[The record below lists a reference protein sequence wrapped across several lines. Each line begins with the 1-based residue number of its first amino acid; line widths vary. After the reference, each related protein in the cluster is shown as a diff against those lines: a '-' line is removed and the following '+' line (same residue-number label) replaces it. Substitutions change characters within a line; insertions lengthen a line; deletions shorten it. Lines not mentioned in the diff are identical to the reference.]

1 MGGGHRGDKALAAV
15 APCVSLG
22 RVPLLLPL
30 LQSPHRL
37 PFPFRACSGA
47 LRDIVIATA
56 CCAVGAFGFYAIVA
70 RPNKLAWAKINAVR
84 LCACESRGK
93 EGMGV

>member
-1 MGGGHRGDKALAAV
+1 M
-15 APCVSLG
+15 
-22 RVPLLLPL
+22 
-30 LQSPHRL
+30 
-37 PFPFRACSGA
+37 
-47 LRDIVIATA
+47 VIATA

-93 EGMGV
+93 EGTGV